1 MFEDVVQLVLR
12 NTGSQGYETIYS
24 SSNVEIDNDLL
35 PYILPRSKTSV
46 DYSNYF
52 FKLPINQDF
61 TLVKLV
67 QDDGVD
73 AYNRFKAKVILF
85 IIPNQIYEKVG
96 GLLFFASP
104 LWKKTIKMDTNEP
117 LSYETDFSSQEEIE
131 KNTAQYN
138 NIYNECLLDK
148 LLLYNNLYVK
158 IPLTN
163 GINEKRI
170 ALMKSLAYLDLKLPT
185 FFRNQV
191 SFKTLAHKM
200 NGDLANCLVLYD
212 YKDEEIIDNQK
223 SYTVEYLEKKKD
235 ELPIEG
241 GTLAKKILDCKT
253 IPEREAITKLLSDSK
268 TIQKE
273 EIMPGV
279 KYNQLIQRYGMK
291 DSKFIDRFFKNFILR

>member
-1 MFEDVVQLVLR
+1 
-12 NTGSQGYETIYS
+12 
-24 SSNVEIDNDLL
+24 
-35 PYILPRSKTSV
+35 
-46 DYSNYF
+46 
-52 FKLPINQDF
+52 
-61 TLVKLV
+61 
-67 QDDGVD
+67 
-73 AYNRFKAKVILF
+73 
-85 IIPNQIYEKVG
+85 
-96 GLLFFASP
+96 
-104 LWKKTIKMDTNEP
+104 MDTNEP

-158 IPLTN
+158 IPLAN

>member
-1 MFEDVVQLVLR
+1 M
-12 NTGSQGYETIYS
+12 
-24 SSNVEIDNDLL
+24 
-35 PYILPRSKTSV
+35 
-46 DYSNYF
+46 
-52 FKLPINQDF
+52 
-61 TLVKLV
+61 
-67 QDDGVD
+67 
-73 AYNRFKAKVILF
+73 
-85 IIPNQIYEKVG
+85 
-96 GLLFFASP
+96 
-104 LWKKTIKMDTNEP
+104 
-117 LSYETDFSSQEEIE
+117 
-131 KNTAQYN
+131 
-138 NIYNECLLDK
+138 LDK

-158 IPLTN
+158 IPLAN